1 MHRFG
6 APESA
11 SPEEGKGI
19 MPRLLT
25 DTLIGALRKR
35 EGRLEVADSV
45 APGLRLRRTLKGDLV
60 WSLWYRRRKEPFTA
74 TRFKLGTY
82 STDPEQGL
90 TLAAARIKARAWASK
105 IEEGADPQGSLQTDR
120 ATERKRRR
128 APKPSTVADIV
139 NGALGKWGTKA
150 LALRPATMAEWKR
163 RAEADI
169 LTAPFAKSPAH
180 TLDPEAVEEWLS
192 GMMESRSGH
201 VANSARTVLLR
212 CFSWACEQKKL
223 ADPNGIKLRRSPIA
237 DVAKPDSDAEKK
249 ISEHTL
255 DADGLRAVMLALDE
269 IDAEGPTYRQAYAD
283 ATRLLLLTGV
293 RRSAV
298 LGLQRGELKKLE
310 TDEAQWLI
318 PEARSKSGKEHL
330 VPLSEEAE
338 RIILRRMDAVRTEHL
353 FPQLDDV
360 GKAIERPMF
369 WSSHFVND
377 LKRRANRIH
386 GAKLPAWK
394 IHSFRSAL
402 STLGREEDA
411 LAFDGEVIRW
421 LLGHSTG
428 TRIDRAYDR
437 STLIKQRRKALEKW
451 ARWLDGLK
459 REEAGS
465 EKVVM
470 MKGRA

>member
-1 MHRFG
+1 
-6 APESA
+6 
-11 SPEEGKGI
+11 

-25 DTLIGALRKR
+25 DAFIGSLRKR

-74 TRFKLGTY
+74 TRYKLGTY
-82 STDPEQGL
+82 SADPAQGL
-90 TLAAARIKARAWASK
+90 TLAAARASARAWASK
-105 IEEGADPQGSLQTDR
+105 IEKDGADPQGSLQTDR
-120 ATERKRRR
+120 ETERKRRR

-139 NGALGKWGTKA
+139 EGALGKWGTKKA
-150 LALRPATMAEWKR
+150 LALRPATLKEWKR

-180 TLDPEAVEEWLS
+180 ALDPEAVEEWLS
-192 GMMESRSGH
+192 DMMESRSGH

-212 CFSWACEQKKL
+212 CFSWACEMKKL
-223 ADPNGIKLRRSPIA
+223 ADPNGVKLRRSPIA
-237 DVAKPDSDAEKK
+237 DVAKPDASAEKK
-249 ISEHTL
+249 ISDHTL
-255 DADGLRAVMLALDE
+255 DAKGLRAVMLSLDE
-269 IDAEGPTYRQAYAD
+269 ISAEGLPYRQAYAD

-298 LGLQRGELKKLE
+298 VGLRRGEVTKLG
-310 TDEAQWLI
+310 TDEAQWLV

-338 RIILRRMDAVRTEHL
+338 RIILRRMDEVRTECL
-353 FPQLDDV
+353 FPQLDED
-360 GKAIERPMF
+360 GKALERPMF

-377 LKRRANRIH
+377 LKRRADRIY
-386 GAKLPAWK
+386 GAKLPVWK

-402 STLGREEDA
+402 STLGREERA
-411 LAFDGEVIRW
+411 LSFDGEVIRW

-428 TRIDRAYDR
+428 SRVDRAYDR
-437 STLIKQRRKALEKW
+437 STLIEKRREALAKW
-451 ARWLDGLK
+451 ARWLDGVK
-459 REEAGS
+459 SEEAGGA
-465 EKVVM
+465 KVLPFA
-470 MKGRA
+470 GARA

>member
-1 MHRFG
+1 
-6 APESA
+6 
-11 SPEEGKGI
+11 

-82 STDPEQGL
+82 STDPDQGL

-105 IEEGADPQGSLQTDR
+105 IEEEGADPQGSLQAKR
-120 ATERKRRR
+120 QAERTRQK

-139 NGALGKWGTKA
+139 TGALGVWGKKA
-150 LALRPATMAEWKR
+150 LSLRPATMAEWKR
-163 RAEADI
+163 RAQTDI
-169 LTAPFAKSPAH
+169 LPAPFAKSPAH
-180 TLDPEAVEEWLS
+180 SLDPEAVEEWLS
-192 GMMESRSGH
+192 GMMETRSGH

-223 ADPNGIKLRRSPIA
+223 ADSNGIKLRRSPIA

-255 DADGLRAVMLALDE
+255 HADGLRAVMLALDE
-269 IDAEGPTYRQAYAD
+269 ISAEGLAYRQAYAD

-298 LGLQRGELKKLE
+298 LGLRRGEVTKLG
-310 TDEAQWLI
+310 TDQAQWLI

-338 RIILRRMDAVRTEHL
+338 RIILRRMDAVRTAYL
-353 FPQLDDV
+353 FPQLDDD
-360 GKAIERPMF
+360 GETPIERPMF

-402 STLGREEDA
+402 STLGREEEA

-437 STLIKQRRKALEKW
+437 STLIKQRRKALESW

-459 REEAGS
+459 S
-465 EKVVM
+465 ERGEGAKVLPM
-470 MKGRA
+470 RARA